1 MDSIRAD
8 RFDCVAPSVVAQR
21 LDKYKAALASEQSG
35 GKHSIRSAA
44 GPRYFFI
51 AVVSRVLL
59 PTRRLHLRRGG
70 REDVLSTQTLPARLS
85 VIATVASMQSTRRR
99 APRLYTDP
107 ATRP

>member
-70 REDVLSTQTLPARLS
+70 EGGCVDRADLARS
-85 VIATVASMQSTRRR
+85 SERHRHGR
-99 APRLYTDP
+99 
-107 ATRP
+107 